1 MAKLLIVDDHEV
13 VRSGLKRLLEN
24 NVLISEIYECSSGEE
39 AFRFLFNTNID
50 IIIMDISMPGKGGI
64 ESTQQIRKRYSTI
77 KIIILSMHDNPM
89 IIKKAISAGANAY
102 ILKNEISDNLLVAID
117 KLLHGSDTIPPS
129 IKYIDK
135 KNNILELLNDKE
147 FEIFI
152 SISNGEDLKKI
163 SENLN
168 ISYKSVANYQTS
180 IKRKL
185 SIKNTLDFYNLAKE
199 NNLLG

>member
-1 MAKLLIVDDHEV
+1 MKRLLIVDDHEV

-24 NVLISEIYECSSGEE
+24 NKDISHIAECASGEE
-39 AFRFLFNTNID
+39 AYSYLYNNETH

-64 ESTQQIRKRYSTI
+64 EATQQIKKRYPEI

-89 IIKKAISAGANAY
+89 MVSKAISAGANAY
-102 ILKNEISDNLLVAID
+102 ILKNEISDNLLDALD
-117 KLLHGSDTIPPS
+117 KLIHGSSLVTPS
-129 IKYIDK
+129 VKFDNT
-135 KNNILELLNDKE
+135 NNILKLLNDKE

-163 SENLN
+163 SKNLN

-180 IKRKL
+180 IKKKL
-185 SIKNTLDFYNLAKE
+185 SIKNALDFYNLAKE
-199 NNLLG
+199 NNLLN

>member
-1 MAKLLIVDDHEV
+1 MKRLLIVDDHEV

-24 NVLISEIYECSSGEE
+24 NKNISHIAECASGEE
-39 AFRFLFNTNID
+39 AYSYLYENETH

-64 ESTQQIRKRYSTI
+64 EATQQIKKRYPEI

-89 IIKKAISAGANAY
+89 MVNKAISAGANAY
-102 ILKNEISDNLLVAID
+102 ILKNEISDNLLDALD
-117 KLLHGSDTIPPS
+117 KLIHGSSLVAPS
-129 IKYIDK
+129 VKFDNT
-135 KNNILELLNDKE
+135 NNILKSLSDKE

-163 SENLN
+163 SKNLN

-180 IKRKL
+180 IKKKL
-185 SIKNTLDFYNLAKE
+185 SIKNALDFYNLAKE
-199 NNLLG
+199 NNLLN

>member
-1 MAKLLIVDDHEV
+1 MKRLLIIDDHEV

-24 NVLISEIYECSSGEE
+24 NKDISHIAECASGEE
-39 AFRFLFNTNID
+39 AYSYLYDNEIH

-64 ESTQQIRKRYSTI
+64 EATQQIKKRYPEI

-89 IIKKAISAGANAY
+89 MVTKAISAGANAY
-102 ILKNEISDNLLVAID
+102 ILKNEISDNLLDALD
-117 KLLHGSDTIPPS
+117 KLIHGSSLVTPS
-129 IKYIDK
+129 VKFDNT
-135 KNNILELLNDKE
+135 NNILKLLSDKE

-163 SENLN
+163 SKNLN

-180 IKRKL
+180 IKKKL
-185 SIKNTLDFYNLAKE
+185 SIKNALDFYNLAKE
-199 NNLLG
+199 NNLLN

>member
-1 MAKLLIVDDHEV
+1 MKRLLIVDDHEV

-24 NVLISEIYECSSGEE
+24 NKNISHIAECASGEE
-39 AFRFLFNTNID
+39 AYSYLYENETH

-64 ESTQQIRKRYSTI
+64 EATQQIKKRYPEI

-89 IIKKAISAGANAY
+89 MVNKAISAGANAY
-102 ILKNEISDNLLVAID
+102 ILKNEISDNLLDALD
-117 KLLHGSDTIPPS
+117 KLIHGSSLVTPS
-129 IKYIDK
+129 VKFDNT
-135 KNNILELLNDKE
+135 NNILKLLSDKE

-163 SENLN
+163 SKNLN

-180 IKRKL
+180 IKKKL
-185 SIKNTLDFYNLAKE
+185 SIKNALDFYNLAKE
-199 NNLLG
+199 NNLLN

>member
-1 MAKLLIVDDHEV
+1 MKRLLIVDDHEV

-24 NVLISEIYECSSGEE
+24 NKDISHIAECASGEE
-39 AFRFLFNTNID
+39 AYSYLYDNEIH

-64 ESTQQIRKRYSTI
+64 EATQQIKKRYPAI

-89 IIKKAISAGANAY
+89 MVSKAISAGANAY
-102 ILKNEISDNLLVAID
+102 ILKNEISDNLLDALD
-117 KLLHGSDTIPPS
+117 KLIHGSSLVTPS
-129 IKYIDK
+129 VKFDNT
-135 KNNILELLNDKE
+135 NNILKLLNDKE

-163 SENLN
+163 SKNLN

-180 IKRKL
+180 IKKKL
-185 SIKNTLDFYNLAKE
+185 SIKNALDFYNLAKE
-199 NNLLG
+199 NNLLN

>member
-1 MAKLLIVDDHEV
+1 MKRLLIVDDHEV

-24 NVLISEIYECSSGEE
+24 NKNISHIAECASGEE
-39 AFRFLFNTNID
+39 AYSYLYENETH

-64 ESTQQIRKRYSTI
+64 EATQQIKKRYPEI

-89 IIKKAISAGANAY
+89 MINKAISAGANAY
-102 ILKNEISDNLLVAID
+102 ILKNEISDNLLDALD
-117 KLLHGSDTIPPS
+117 KLIHGSSLIAPS
-129 IKYIDK
+129 VKFDNT
-135 KNNILELLNDKE
+135 NNILKLLSDKE

-163 SENLN
+163 GKNLN

-180 IKRKL
+180 IKKKL
-185 SIKNTLDFYNLAKE
+185 SIKNALDFYNLAKE
-199 NNLLG
+199 NNLLN

>member
-117 KLLHGSDTIPPS
+117 KLLHGSDIIAPS

>member
-1 MAKLLIVDDHEV
+1 MKRLLIVDDHEV

-24 NVLISEIYECSSGEE
+24 NKNISHIAECASGEE
-39 AFRFLFNTNID
+39 AYSYLYENETH

-64 ESTQQIRKRYSTI
+64 EATQQIKKRYPEI

-89 IIKKAISAGANAY
+89 MVNKAISAGANAY
-102 ILKNEISDNLLVAID
+102 ILKNEISDNLLDALD
-117 KLLHGSDTIPPS
+117 KLIHGSSLVAPS
-129 IKYIDK
+129 VKFDNT
-135 KNNILELLNDKE
+135 NNILKLLSDKE

-163 SENLN
+163 SKNLN

-180 IKRKL
+180 IKKKL
-185 SIKNTLDFYNLAKE
+185 SIKNALDFYNLAKE
-199 NNLLG
+199 NNLLN

>member
-1 MAKLLIVDDHEV
+1 MKRLLIVDDHEV

-24 NVLISEIYECSSGEE
+24 NKDISHIAECASGEE
-39 AFRFLFNTNID
+39 AYSYLYDNEIH

-64 ESTQQIRKRYSTI
+64 EATQQIKKRYPEI

-89 IIKKAISAGANAY
+89 MVSKAISAGANAY
-102 ILKNEISDNLLVAID
+102 ILKNEISDNLLDALD
-117 KLLHGSDTIPPS
+117 KLIHGSSLVTPS
-129 IKYIDK
+129 VKFDNT
-135 KNNILELLNDKE
+135 NNILKLLNDKE

-163 SENLN
+163 SKNLN

-180 IKRKL
+180 IKKKL
-185 SIKNTLDFYNLAKE
+185 SIKNALDFYNLAKE
-199 NNLLG
+199 NNLLN

>member
-1 MAKLLIVDDHEV
+1 MKRLLIIDDHEV

-24 NVLISEIYECSSGEE
+24 NKDISHIAECASGEE
-39 AFRFLFNTNID
+39 AYSYLYDNEIH

-64 ESTQQIRKRYSTI
+64 EATQQIKKRYPEI

-89 IIKKAISAGANAY
+89 MVSKAISAGANAY
-102 ILKNEISDNLLVAID
+102 ILKNEISDNLLDALD
-117 KLLHGSDTIPPS
+117 KLIHGSSLVTPS
-129 IKYIDK
+129 VKFDNT
-135 KNNILELLNDKE
+135 NNILKLLSDKE

-163 SENLN
+163 GKNLN

-180 IKRKL
+180 IKKKL
-185 SIKNTLDFYNLAKE
+185 SIKNALDFYNLAKE
-199 NNLLG
+199 NNLLN

>member
-1 MAKLLIVDDHEV
+1 MKRLLIVDDHEV

-24 NVLISEIYECSSGEE
+24 NKDISYIAECASGEE
-39 AFRFLFNTNID
+39 AYRYLYDNEIH

-64 ESTQQIRKRYSTI
+64 EATQQIKKRYPEI

-89 IIKKAISAGANAY
+89 MVSKAISAGANAY
-102 ILKNEISDNLLVAID
+102 ILKNEISDNLLDALD
-117 KLLHGSDTIPPS
+117 KLIHGSSLVTPS
-129 IKYIDK
+129 VKFDNT
-135 KNNILELLNDKE
+135 NNILKLLSDKE

-163 SENLN
+163 SKNLN

-180 IKRKL
+180 IKKKL
-185 SIKNTLDFYNLAKE
+185 SIKNALDFYNLAKE
-199 NNLLG
+199 NNLLN

>member
-1 MAKLLIVDDHEV
+1 MKRLLIVDDHEV

-24 NVLISEIYECSSGEE
+24 NKDISHIAECASGEE
-39 AFRFLFNTNID
+39 AYSYLYDNEIH

-64 ESTQQIRKRYSTI
+64 EATQQIKKRYPEI

-89 IIKKAISAGANAY
+89 MVSKAISAGANAY
-102 ILKNEISDNLLVAID
+102 ILKNEISDNLLDALD
-117 KLLHGSDTIPPS
+117 KLIHGSSLVTPS
-129 IKYIDK
+129 VKFDNT
-135 KNNILELLNDKE
+135 NNILKLLSDKE

-163 SENLN
+163 GKNLN

-180 IKRKL
+180 IKKKL
-185 SIKNTLDFYNLAKE
+185 SIKNALDFYNLAKE
-199 NNLLG
+199 NNLLN

>member
-1 MAKLLIVDDHEV
+1 MKRLLIVDDHEV

-24 NVLISEIYECSSGEE
+24 NKDISHIAECASGEE
-39 AFRFLFNTNID
+39 AYSYLYDNEIH

-64 ESTQQIRKRYSTI
+64 EATQQIKKRYPEI

-89 IIKKAISAGANAY
+89 MVTKAISAGANAY
-102 ILKNEISDNLLVAID
+102 ILKNEISDNLLDALD
-117 KLLHGSDTIPPS
+117 KLIHGSSLVTPS
-129 IKYIDK
+129 VKFDNT
-135 KNNILELLNDKE
+135 NNILKLLSDKE

-163 SENLN
+163 GKNLN

-180 IKRKL
+180 IKKKL
-185 SIKNTLDFYNLAKE
+185 SIKNALDFYNLAKE
-199 NNLLG
+199 NNLLN

>member
-1 MAKLLIVDDHEV
+1 MKRLLIVDDHEV

-24 NVLISEIYECSSGEE
+24 NKNISHIAECASGEE
-39 AFRFLFNTNID
+39 AYRYLYDNEIH

-64 ESTQQIRKRYSTI
+64 EATQQIKKRYPEI

-89 IIKKAISAGANAY
+89 MVNKAISAGANAY
-102 ILKNEISDNLLVAID
+102 ILKNEISDNLLDALD
-117 KLLHGSDTIPPS
+117 KLIHGSSLVTPS
-129 IKYIDK
+129 VKFDNT
-135 KNNILELLNDKE
+135 NNILKLLSDKE

-163 SENLN
+163 SKNLN

-180 IKRKL
+180 IKKKL
-185 SIKNTLDFYNLAKE
+185 SIKNALDFYNLAKE
-199 NNLLG
+199 NNLLN

>member
-1 MAKLLIVDDHEV
+1 MKRLLIVDDHEV

-24 NVLISEIYECSSGEE
+24 NKDISHVAECASGEE
-39 AFRFLFNTNID
+39 AYSYLYDNETH

-64 ESTQQIRKRYSTI
+64 EATQQIKKRYPEI

-89 IIKKAISAGANAY
+89 MVSKAISAGANAY
-102 ILKNEISDNLLVAID
+102 ILKNEISDNLLDALD
-117 KLLHGSDTIPPS
+117 KLIHGSSLVTPS
-129 IKYIDK
+129 VKFDNT
-135 KNNILELLNDKE
+135 NNILKLLNDKE

-163 SENLN
+163 SKNLN

-180 IKRKL
+180 IKKKL
-185 SIKNTLDFYNLAKE
+185 SIKNALDFYNLAKE
-199 NNLLG
+199 NNLLN

>member
-1 MAKLLIVDDHEV
+1 MKRLLIVDDHEV

-24 NVLISEIYECSSGEE
+24 NKNISHIAECASGEE
-39 AFRFLFNTNID
+39 AYSYLYDNETH

-64 ESTQQIRKRYSTI
+64 EATQQIKKRYPEI

-89 IIKKAISAGANAY
+89 MVNKAISAGANAY
-102 ILKNEISDNLLVAID
+102 ILKNEISDNLLDALD
-117 KLLHGSDTIPPS
+117 KLIHGSSLVTPS
-129 IKYIDK
+129 VKFDNT
-135 KNNILELLNDKE
+135 NNILKLLSDKE

-163 SENLN
+163 SKNLN

-180 IKRKL
+180 IKKKL
-185 SIKNTLDFYNLAKE
+185 SIKNALDFYNLAKE
-199 NNLLG
+199 NNLLN

>member
-1 MAKLLIVDDHEV
+1 MKRLLIVDDHEV

-24 NVLISEIYECSSGEE
+24 NKDISHIAECASGEE
-39 AFRFLFNTNID
+39 AYSYLYDNETH

-64 ESTQQIRKRYSTI
+64 EATQQIKKRYPEI

-89 IIKKAISAGANAY
+89 IISKAISAGANAY
-102 ILKNEISDNLLVAID
+102 ILKNEISDNLLDALD
-117 KLLHGSDTIPPS
+117 KLIHGSSLVTPS
-129 IKYIDK
+129 VKFDNT
-135 KNNILELLNDKE
+135 NNILKLLNDKE

-163 SENLN
+163 SKNLN

-180 IKRKL
+180 IKKKL
-185 SIKNTLDFYNLAKE
+185 SIKNALDFYNLAKE
-199 NNLLG
+199 NNLLN

>member
-1 MAKLLIVDDHEV
+1 MKRLLIVDDHEV

-24 NVLISEIYECSSGEE
+24 NKDISHIAECASGEE
-39 AFRFLFNTNID
+39 AYSYLYDNEIH

-64 ESTQQIRKRYSTI
+64 EATQQIKKRYPEI

-89 IIKKAISAGANAY
+89 MVTKAISAGANAY
-102 ILKNEISDNLLVAID
+102 ILKNEISDNLLDALD
-117 KLLHGSDTIPPS
+117 KLIHGSSLVTPS
-129 IKYIDK
+129 VKFDNT
-135 KNNILELLNDKE
+135 NNILKLLSDKE

-163 SENLN
+163 SKNLN

-180 IKRKL
+180 IKKKL
-185 SIKNTLDFYNLAKE
+185 SIKNALDFYNLAKE
-199 NNLLG
+199 NNLLN

>member
-1 MAKLLIVDDHEV
+1 MKRLLIIDDHEV

-24 NVLISEIYECSSGEE
+24 NKDISHIAECASGEE
-39 AFRFLFNTNID
+39 AYSYLYDNEIH

-64 ESTQQIRKRYSTI
+64 EATQQIKKRYPEI

-89 IIKKAISAGANAY
+89 MVTKAISAGANAY
-102 ILKNEISDNLLVAID
+102 ILKNEISDNLLDALD
-117 KLLHGSDTIPPS
+117 KLIHGSSLVTPS
-129 IKYIDK
+129 VKFDNT
-135 KNNILELLNDKE
+135 NNILKLLSDKE

-163 SENLN
+163 GKNLN

-180 IKRKL
+180 IKKKL
-185 SIKNTLDFYNLAKE
+185 SIKNALDFYNLAKE
-199 NNLLG
+199 NNLLN

>member
-1 MAKLLIVDDHEV
+1 MKRLLIVDDHEV

-24 NVLISEIYECSSGEE
+24 NKNISHIAECSSGEE
-39 AFRFLFNTNID
+39 AYSYLYDNEIH

-64 ESTQQIRKRYSTI
+64 EATQQIKKRYPEI

-89 IIKKAISAGANAY
+89 MVSKAISAGANAY
-102 ILKNEISDNLLVAID
+102 ILKNEISDNLLDALD
-117 KLLHGSDTIPPS
+117 KLIHGSSLVTPS
-129 IKYIDK
+129 VKFDNT
-135 KNNILELLNDKE
+135 NNILKLLSDKE

-163 SENLN
+163 SKNLN

-180 IKRKL
+180 IKKKL
-185 SIKNTLDFYNLAKE
+185 SIKNALDFYNLAKE
-199 NNLLG
+199 NNLLN

>member
-1 MAKLLIVDDHEV
+1 MKRLLIIDDHEV

-24 NVLISEIYECSSGEE
+24 NKDISHIAECASGEE
-39 AFRFLFNTNID
+39 AYSYLYDNEIH

-64 ESTQQIRKRYSTI
+64 EATQQIKKRYPEI

-89 IIKKAISAGANAY
+89 MVSKAISAGANAY
-102 ILKNEISDNLLVAID
+102 ILKNEISDNLLDALD
-117 KLLHGSDTIPPS
+117 KLIHGSSLVTPS
-129 IKYIDK
+129 VKFDNT
-135 KNNILELLNDKE
+135 NNILKLLSDKE

-163 SENLN
+163 SKNLN

-180 IKRKL
+180 IKKKL
-185 SIKNTLDFYNLAKE
+185 SIKNALDFYNLAKE
-199 NNLLG
+199 NNLLN